1 MFLKILTVLVY
12 PVCLHL
18 LFSDYIGHTWLHQS
32 KSISYLLALQSKTS
46 ANQVM
51 YITIGSLQTSTA
63 APGEEGI
70 LEVSEL
76 ATYW

>member
-32 KSISYLLALQSKTS
+32 TSINYLVALQCKTS
-46 ANQVM
+46 AN
-51 YITIGSLQTSTA
+51 
-63 APGEEGI
+63 
-70 LEVSEL
+70 
-76 ATYW
+76 